1 VTWTD
6 AKEAAAGR
14 WTVRTV
20 WKWARSGYVAAKRT
34 PGPRGRLLVA
44 VDADGLPVFTT
55 PQRARRRS

>member
-1 VTWTD
+1 MTWTD
-6 AKEAAAGR
+6 AKAAAGNR

-20 WKWARSGYVAAKRT
+20 WKWARAGYVATRRT

-55 PQRARRRS
+55 PAPRRRR